1 MKILFLCSSL
11 RPGWNGV
18 GDYTRRLAGELAA
31 RGHQCAMLALHEK
44 VYPGAHESPED
55 EPTRGV
61 QEFPGLDAALSWRE
75 RSARL
80 RSLAGQFGP
89 DVISLQYVPYGFH
102 DKGLPVLL
110 PRRLAAAGGPAA
122 AWHIMF
128 HELWTGIT
136 ARSPWSHKVT
146 GFVQRRI
153 AKDLVRQLRP
163 VAVHTSN
170 PLYEELLRSAGI
182 TAGLLPLFGNIARDE
197 SQAAWMDDT
206 LRQLGITGE
215 NRATW
220 LVAGMFGSC
229 HPDYPLERQVRRMAA
244 VAGDAGRSL
253 AILGIGAGIGLGPEW
268 EQRVRG
274 VVPGSVV
281 RHLGRQPAPRVSAFL
296 SALDTG
302 MACTPAEF
310 VGKSGSAAAMVLHG
324 VALDNSHRG
333 DMPEYRHLRLAELD
347 PRSLFCE
354 ASEVAR
360 QMEESVR
367 SGNRGAENA
376 DTLKADDR

>member
-1 MKILFLCSSL
+1 MRILFLCSSL
-11 RPGWNGV
+11 RAGWNGV

-31 RGHQCAMLALHEK
+31 RGHQCAVLALHEK
-44 VYPGAHESPED
+44 TCPDADDSAAD
-55 EPTRGV
+55 ELTRGI
-61 QEFPGLDAALSWRE
+61 EKLPGLDAALSWQE
-75 RSARL
+75 RSVRL

-122 AWHIMF
+122 WHIMF
-128 HELWTGIT
+128 HEVWTGIT
-136 ARSPWSHKVT
+136 GRSPWSHKVS
-146 GFVQRRI
+146 GMVQKRI
-153 AKDLVRQLRP
+153 ARDLVRRLRP

-170 PLYEELLRSAGI
+170 PLYEELLRGAGI
-182 TAGLLPLFGNIARDE
+182 TAELLPLFGNIRRDA
-197 SQAAWMDDT
+197 SQAAWMDET
-206 LRQLGITGE
+206 LRQLGITGA
-215 NRATW
+215 NRASW

-244 VAGDAGRSL
+244 VAGGGGKRL
-253 AILGIGAGIGLGPEW
+253 AVLGIGGGLGTGPDW
-268 EQRVRG
+268 EQRICG
-274 VVPGSVV
+274 AVPGAVV
-281 RHLGRQPAPRVSAFL
+281 CHLGRQPESRVSAFL

-333 DMPEYRHLRLAELD
+333 NMPEYRHLRLAELD

-360 QMEESVR
+360 RMEE
-367 SGNRGAENA
+367 GIGARARAEME
-376 DTLKADDR
+376 DGRREKLKG